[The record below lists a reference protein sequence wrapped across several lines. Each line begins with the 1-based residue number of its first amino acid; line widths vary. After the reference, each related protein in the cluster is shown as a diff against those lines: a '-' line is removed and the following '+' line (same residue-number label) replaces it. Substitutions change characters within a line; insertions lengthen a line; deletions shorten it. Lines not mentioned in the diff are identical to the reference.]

1 MKSNFGLSA
10 LCVVMGISGS
20 QAAQGP
26 DPNGVWMRD
35 DGNAKVRIAKC
46 GTAICATNLWIGDTS
61 GGEEVGDKLIMSL
74 SPRSPTTLAGKAYDP
89 KRNMNYSVT
98 VTVEGQRLV
107 TRGCILG
114 GVLCKNVY
122 WTPAQ

>member
-1 MKSNFGLSA
+1 MKSKLGLSA
-10 LCVVMGISGS
+10 LGVVLGISGS

-26 DPNGVWMRD
+26 NPNGVWMRD
-35 DGNAKVRIAKC
+35 DGNAKVRIARC
-46 GTAICATNLWIGDTS
+46 GEAICATNLWIRDTS
-61 GGEEVGDKLIMSL
+61 GGEEVGDRLVMSL

-89 KRNMNYSVT
+89 KRKMSYSVT
-98 VTVEGQRLV
+98 VTVEGERLV

-114 GVLCKNVY
+114 GVVCKNVY

>member
-1 MKSNFGLSA
+1 
-10 LCVVMGISGS
+10 MGISGS